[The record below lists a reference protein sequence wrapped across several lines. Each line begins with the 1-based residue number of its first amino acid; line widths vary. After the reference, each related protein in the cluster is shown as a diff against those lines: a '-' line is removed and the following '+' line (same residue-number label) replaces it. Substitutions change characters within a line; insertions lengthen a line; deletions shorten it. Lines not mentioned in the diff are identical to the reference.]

1 MSNYLV
7 ASDLSA
13 RSDAAL
19 SRAVTLAGA
28 ERQGEPPARITLLH
42 VVDEAICDPAHAEQL
57 LRAQAERVAPGID
70 MTLAAIAGDP
80 DETIL
85 AQAEAEEAALILMG
99 VPRPRRFPLSLAG
112 TTAERV
118 LAQTTRPLAVIRRP
132 GDLPWHRQM
141 LALEDADTT
150 VALLDRA
157 RSLGLIDA
165 ADVTV
170 LHATNLPEPARLRTG
185 GMNAVT
191 LQNLDMHAMEEL
203 EHRLRRR
210 WRAGLAGSAHL
221 DFALRHGPPVPA
233 ILGLQAHGHFDL
245 VVMGARGHGSVLRS
259 LLGST
264 SAEIIR
270 DLDTDLICLPQ
281 AA

>member
-1 MSNYLV
+1 MNTYLV

-19 SRAVTLAGA
+19 ARAVTLAKA
-28 ERQGEPPARITLLH
+28 DRQRAQPARITLLH
-42 VVDEAICDPAHAEQL
+42 VVDEAICDPARAGQL
-57 LRAQAERVAPGID
+57 LRAQGQRVAPGAD
-70 MTLAAIAGDP
+70 VTCAALAGDP

-85 AQAEAEEAALILMG
+85 AKAEALDVALILMG

-118 LAQTTRPLAVIRRP
+118 LAQTPRPLAVIRRP
-132 GDLPWHRQM
+132 GDRPWHRQM

-150 VALLDRA
+150 PALLQRA
-157 RSLGLIDA
+157 RRLGLIEA

-191 LQNLDMHAMEEL
+191 LQALDMHAMEEL

-221 DFALRHGPPVPA
+221 DFALRHGPAAPA
-233 ILGLQAHGHFDL
+233 ILGLQACGHFD
-245 VVMGARGHGSVLRS
+245 VVAMGARGHGSLLRS

-270 DLDTDLICLPQ
+270 DLDTDLICLPE
-281 AA
+281 AG

>member
-13 RSDAAL
+13 RSDCAL
-19 SRAVTLAGA
+19 ARAVTLAQTGPPGA
-28 ERQGEPPARITLLH
+28 PPGRITLLH
-42 VVDEAICDPAHAEQL
+42 VVDPAICDPAHAEQM
-57 LRAQAERVAPGID
+57 LRAQADRIAPGVAL
-70 MTLAAIAGDP
+70 TFAAISGDP

-85 AQAEAEEAALILMG
+85 AEAEARDADLILMG
-99 VPRPRRFPLSLAG
+99 VPRPRRFAFSLAG

-118 LAQTTRPLAVIRRP
+118 LSLTARPLAVIRRA
-132 GDLPWHRQM
+132 GQIPWHRQM
-141 LALEDADTT
+141 LALEDAETT
-150 VALLDRA
+150 AALLDRA
-157 RSLGLIDA
+157 RGLGLIAA

-185 GMNAVT
+185 GMSAVT
-191 LQNLDMHAMEEL
+191 LQNLDMHAMEEI

-210 WRAGLAGSAHL
+210 WRAGLAASAHL
-221 DFALRHGPPVPA
+221 DFALRHGPPAPA
-233 ILGLQAHGHFDL
+233 ILELQARGHFDL
-245 VVMGARGHGSVLRS
+245 VVMGARGHGSLLRS

-270 DLDTDLICLPQ
+270 DLDTDLICVPD
-281 AA
+281 AG